1 MGETEVV
8 MERTRWAIAGG
19 VLAVLLL
26 VVGAL
31 VLRREDGGTATGVP
45 LPAPVGRSDG
55 DPFAAADEA
64 RLPAP
69 PGSAA
74 EAVTAFLDAEVAGD
88 TEASFPHLS
97 ADDRGEHVDAAGWL
111 EDHADLWTPRAY
123 RLTGVAEAADGT
135 ATATAAVE
143 LEPRI
148 DEFVGLV
155 PARATL
161 TVPLVQ
167 EDGGWRV
174 AFSEGEYEP
183 AYPDEGGAV
192 DAVRSWA
199 EARTRCGTAAQWD
212 ADLLD
217 SPYLADSLCGAAGE
231 LRLGRPDTLDA
242 LDDAGPYLD
251 DFGSRVADWARVVP
265 VEGPVP
271 LDAVAAPL
279 GDTWVVIGTSPRG
292 AAG

>member
-1 MGETEVV
+1 
-8 MERTRWAIAGG
+8 MERTRWAVAGG

-26 VVGAL
+26 VGGAL
-31 VLRREDGGTATGVP
+31 FLRRGEGGSETAGVP

-55 DPFAAADEA
+55 DPFAARDEG
-64 RLPAP
+64 PVPVP
-69 PGSAA
+69 PGSPA
-74 EAVTAFLDAEVAGD
+74 EAAAAFLDAEVAGD
-88 TEASFPHLS
+88 AEASFPLLS
-97 ADDRGEHVDAAGWL
+97 ADDRAEHVDAAGWL
-111 EDHADLWTPRAY
+111 EDHADLWTPKAY
-123 RLTGVAEAADGT
+123 RLAGVTEGGDGT

-161 TVPLVQ
+161 TLPLVQ

-174 AFSEGEYEP
+174 AFGDSGYEP

-192 DAVRSWA
+192 EAVRTWA
-199 EARTRCGTAAQWD
+199 EARTRCDTAAQWD

-217 SPYLADSLCGAAGE
+217 SPYLADSLCGADGD
-231 LRLGRPDTLDA
+231 LRLGPPDTLDA
-242 LDDAGPYLD
+242 LDDAGAYLD

-265 VEGPVP
+265 VEGPVA

-279 GDTWVVIGTSPRG
+279 GDSWVVIGTSPRG
-292 AAG
+292 VAGSGS